1 MNCKHCNQPI
11 SEDSKF
17 CPYCGNQVDKTTNIK
32 VHRKNLSNLF
42 NKIATL
48 KMLLL
53 LLVIGVWILV
63 FQNLGVIPVTQNV
76 NVKEVEYGTEIG
88 IRGAVDA
95 NLQYINGRRDV
106 FFNNPSR
113 GEEDKYY
120 VIPVSV
126 E

>member
-1 MNCKHCNQPI
+1 MNCKHCNQHI

-17 CPYCGNQVDKTTNIK
+17 CPYCGNQIDKTTNIK

-48 KMLLL
+48 KMLFL

-76 NVKEVEYGTEIG
+76 NVKEV
-88 IRGAVDA
+88 
-95 NLQYINGRRDV
+95 
-106 FFNNPSR
+106 
-113 GEEDKYY
+113 
-120 VIPVSV
+120 
-126 E
+126 